1 MLIVNYWLV
10 QSSDGLVTSGKT
22 VLPSEQMIIENGCHV
37 IGTKVLLSY
46 SQGNSC
52 HHFVIQVTGR
62 THGQCSALNL
72 IQYHMYEKK
81 IKRTDTSLK
90 KREKEL

>member
-37 IGTKVLLSY
+37 IDTKVLLSY

-52 HHFVIQVTGR
+52 HYFVIQFTGR

-72 IQYHMYEKK
+72 I
-81 IKRTDTSLK
+81 
-90 KREKEL
+90 